1 MKTVKTIKLGK
12 LIQELENN
20 DYEVYF
26 IEDSNTIG
34 IGKNDNE
41 IQIEVFARYEED
53 VYAEDL
59 ELYELD
65 ELTFD
70 IEDEEIE
77 TDDLSVIY
85 NIIVKWL
92 GK

>member
-92 GK
+92 EK